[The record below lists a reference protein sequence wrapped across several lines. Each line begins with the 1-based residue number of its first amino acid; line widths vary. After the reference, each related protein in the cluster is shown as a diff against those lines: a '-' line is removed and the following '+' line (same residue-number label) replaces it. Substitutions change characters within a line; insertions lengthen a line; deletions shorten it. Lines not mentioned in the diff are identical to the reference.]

1 MPPRPR
7 KAAIGKLKNKNMK
20 DLNFS
25 VVISAPVEKVW
36 ETLWNDD
43 TYRQWTAPF
52 NPGSYMESDWKVGG
66 KTLFLDAERSGMLS
80 TIKELE
86 SPRLVVFSHYGELNK
101 GVEDTTSD
109 RVKSYA
115 GAIER
120 YELLPDDK
128 GTLLKVMVQT
138 NEEYESMMNE
148 GFTRS
153 LQVLKALA
161 EQTDSRVSI
170 QHDYN

>member
-1 MPPRPR
+1 
-7 KAAIGKLKNKNMK
+7 MK

-25 VVISAPVEKVW
+25 IVISAPVEKVW

-66 KTLFLDAERSGMLS
+66 KTLFLDAERNGMLS
-80 TIKELE
+80 SIKQLE
-86 SPRLVVFSHYGELNK
+86 SPRLVEFSHYGELNK
-101 GVEDTTSD
+101 GVEDTTSE
-109 RVKSYA
+109 RVKAYA

-128 GTLLKVMVQT
+128 GTLLKVWVQT
-138 NEEYESMMNE
+138 SEEYEQMMND
-148 GFTRS
+148 GFTKS
-153 LQVLKALA
+153 LQALKQLA
-161 EQTDSRVSI
+161 EETDSPVNTK
-170 QHDYN
+170 HDYN

>member
-1 MPPRPR
+1 
-7 KAAIGKLKNKNMK
+7 MK

-25 VVISAPVEKVW
+25 IVISAPVEKVW

-66 KTLFLDAERSGMLS
+66 KTLFLDAERNGMLS
-80 TIKELE
+80 TIKQLE
-86 SPRLVVFSHYGELNK
+86 SPRLVEFSHYGELNK
-101 GVEDTTSD
+101 GVEDTTSE
-109 RVKSYA
+109 RVKAYA

-128 GTLLKVMVQT
+128 GTLLKVWVQT
-138 NEEYESMMNE
+138 SDEYEQMMND
-148 GFTRS
+148 GFTKS
-153 LQVLKALA
+153 LQALKQLA
-161 EQTDSRVSI
+161 EETDSPVNTK
-170 QHDYN
+170 HDYN